1 MGRVMVGKEKTWGRV
16 GVLMG
21 GNSSERAISLKS
33 GQAVLHVLQSAGVD
47 AVAVELHDDWVQSL
61 LEAEFDCAFIALHGT
76 WGEDG
81 CVQGMLEMMG
91 IPYTGSGVL
100 ASSLCMNKRMS
111 KQLLSQAGVRVPT
124 DIPLQADGPVRYPV
138 FVKPVAEGSSVGL
151 HMLQSQEDW
160 QQLARHDMHD
170 YLVEMPVKGVE
181 IGVSVLDGE
190 ALIPVEVQPHS
201 GVYDFA
207 SKYTQGATQYF
218 CPPRLPVETMRL
230 CMQEA
235 EKVVRVT
242 GCSGAPRVDMIVED
256 GGVPVVLE
264 INTIPGM
271 TETSLLPKAA
281 QAAGMSFEDLCMRM
295 LASARVHQRSGG

>member
-1 MGRVMVGKEKTWGRV
+1 MGGEGQAWGRV

-33 GQAVLHVLQSAGVD
+33 GQAVLAALQSAGVD
-47 AVAVELHDDWVQSL
+47 AVAVELQADWVQTL
-61 LEAEFDCAFIALHGT
+61 LDARLDRAFIALHGT

-81 CVQGMLEMMG
+81 CVQGMLEMLG
-91 IPYTGSGVL
+91 VPYTGSGVL

-111 KQLLSQAGVRVPT
+111 KQVLSQAGMRVPT
-124 DIPLQADGPVRYPV
+124 DIPVQADGPVRYPV
-138 FVKPVAEGSSVGL
+138 FVKPVSEGSSVGL
-151 HMLQSQEDW
+151 HLLQSEEDW
-160 QQLARHDMHD
+160 QQLAQHDIHD
-170 YLVEMPVKGVE
+170 CLVEMPVKGVE
-181 IGVSVLDGE
+181 IAVSVLDGE
-190 ALIPVEVQPHS
+190 ALMPVEVQPDS
-201 GVYDFA
+201 GMYDFA

-218 CPPRLPVETMRL
+218 CPPRLPAETIRL

-235 EKVVRVT
+235 EKAVRVT

-256 GGVPVVLE
+256 GGMPVVLE

-281 QAAGMSFEDLCMRM
+281 HAAGMSFKDLCMRM
-295 LASARVHQRSGG
+295 LASASVHQQSYG